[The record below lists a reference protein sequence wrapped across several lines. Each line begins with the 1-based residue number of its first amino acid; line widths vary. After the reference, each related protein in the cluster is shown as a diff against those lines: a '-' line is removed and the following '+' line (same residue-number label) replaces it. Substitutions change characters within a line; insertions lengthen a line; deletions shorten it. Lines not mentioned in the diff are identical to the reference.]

1 MGHLILLR
9 ATRETTVNETSHL
22 SIEDAASYID
32 GTLSDDAREVI
43 ERHLAECD
51 SCREEVAASARL
63 VASVP
68 TQARR
73 GVPWRLVVPLAAG
86 ILVAVMLVRP
96 ASQPDARPTERAVAT
111 DGSTIALVAP
121 AADAPL
127 AAGRTRLVWR
137 ALDDSVAY
145 NVVLKDAS
153 GDEVW
158 TGETADTTIVVP
170 ASVRLRA
177 GERYVWRV
185 DGSRTD
191 GTSVA
196 SAEMSVRASP

>member
-22 SIEDAASYID
+22 SVDDAASYID

-96 ASQPDARPTERAVAT
+96 ANQPDARPTERAVAT

-196 SAEMSVRASP
+196 SVEMSVRASP

>member
-22 SIEDAASYID
+22 SVDDAASFID
-32 GTLSDDAREVI
+32 GTLSDDAREVV

-196 SAEMSVRASP
+196 SVEMSVRASP